1 MDYSDAQRYTGLI
14 KKNIKSDLTNKFK
27 FHIVGS
33 LARKK
38 NKIKD
43 IDFLLVTDRFK
54 EDMLESLYFTEASDI
69 LITKVYGCG
78 DRKCSL
84 KIFLK
89 KYDKSLKIDIFY
101 STKIEEPF
109 AMLTW
114 IGPKLYNIRL
124 RRKAKLMGLLLN
136 QYGLYKN
143 DKRIRNIKT
152 QSDIQRYLDVTV
164 RSPTQR

>member
-1 MDYSDAQRYTGLI
+1 MDYNDAQKYAKAI
-14 KKNIKSDLTNKFK
+14 KKGIRSDENKFK
-27 FHIVGS
+27 LNIVGS
-33 LARKK
+33 LARKED
-38 NKIKD
+38 KIKD

-54 EDMLESLYFTEASDI
+54 EDMLETLYFTEASNI
-69 LITKVYGCG
+69 VITKKYGCG

-84 KIFLK
+84 KILLK

-109 AMLTW
+109 AMLAW
-114 IGPKLYNIRL
+114 IGPRLYNIRL
-124 RRKAKLMGLLLN
+124 RNKAKTRGLLLN

-152 QSDIQRYLDVTV
+152 QSDIQRYIDVTV